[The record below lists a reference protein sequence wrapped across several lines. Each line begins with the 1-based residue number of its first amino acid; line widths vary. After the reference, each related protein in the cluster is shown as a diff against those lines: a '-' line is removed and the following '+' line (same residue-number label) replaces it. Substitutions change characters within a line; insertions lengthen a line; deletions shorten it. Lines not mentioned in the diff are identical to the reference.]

1 VPPEER
7 NVGLARRRRRRRHI
21 TLEQHPDDL
30 PKRGLFTEPIRVTRV
45 EALEPESQADGTTRV
60 SFLVEVKDAD
70 DKRCSDLAVDARVSG
85 PQRTATVQGTTD
97 MFGRG
102 RGRMAGPPGHHG
114 IGVPAGP
121 AKGLEWDAEAGPT
134 TAAQDVPA

>member
-1 VPPEER
+1 
-7 NVGLARRRRRRRHI
+7 VGLARRRRRRRHI

-97 MFGRG
+97 MFGRV
-102 RGRMAGPPGHHG
+102 RMRMTGPPGHYG
-114 IGVPAGP
+114 IEVLAVA